1 MFVVGFVFSLWV
13 GGLTGFWGFF
23 FSNILRSLVI
33 CFVFFAFHLNLLCL
47 IQSIIESVS
56 LSDRQTVSESVSGSE
71 SADQGVNE
79 SVSQ

>member
-1 MFVVGFVFSLWV
+1 MVGLVFSLWV
-13 GGLTGFWGFF
+13 GGLGGFF
-23 FSNILRSLVI
+23 FSDILRSLVI

-56 LSDRQTVSESVSGSE
+56 LSLCQ
-71 SADQGVNE
+71 

>member
-1 MFVVGFVFSLWV
+1 MVGLVFSLWV
-13 GGLTGFWGFF
+13 GGLGGFWGFF
-23 FSNILRSLVI
+23 FSDILRSLVM

-56 LSDRQTVSESVSGSE
+56 LSLCQ
-71 SADQGVNE
+71 

>member
-1 MFVVGFVFSLWV
+1 MVGLVFSLWV
-13 GGLTGFWGFF
+13 GGLGGFWGFF
-23 FSNILRSLVI
+23 FSDILGSLVI

-56 LSDRQTVSESVSGSE
+56 LSLCQ
-71 SADQGVNE
+71 